1 MAGKERLDDN
11 SSWLFESSAIG
22 IAVSDTSGK
31 ILRANDTMCRLA
43 GYSRDELSKINL
55 SEIYLNRQDGIEVNS
70 ALKQNGSIENFEV
83 QLKGKQQTFWAA
95 FSAKLIRYY
104 DREAVLTTVLDI
116 TERKQAQE
124 KLQIAESRSDTAGR
138 SFADIGHDIRTPMNV
153 ILGFSELLAKENLTD
168 EQKTYCEFIRAAGKS
183 LLQTVSSVLDIPK
196 VETQAGTGM
205 ERQQF
210 SGKILVV
217 EDYESIRVLVGK
229 LLTQYGLDVSL
240 AVNGKEAVEKVIEK
254 SYDLIFMDIRMP
266 VMGGY
271 EATRILRQKGVKT
284 PIIVLTAS
292 DVQDV
297 ERRYAEV
304 GCDGYLLKPIDEKE
318 LLAILN
324 KYTLAK

>member
-1 MAGKERLDDN
+1 MAGKERLD
-11 SSWLFESSAIG
+11 SSSLWLFENNAIG

-43 GYSRDELSKINL
+43 GYSRDGLSKINL

-104 DREAVLTTVLDI
+104 DKEAVLTTVLDI
-116 TERKQAQE
+116 TECKQARE

-138 SFADIGHDIRTPMNV
+138 SLADVSHDIRTPMNV
-153 ILGFSELLAKENLTD
+153 ILGFSELLARENLTD
-168 EQKTYCEFIRAAGKS
+168 EQKTYCEFIRTAGKS

-196 VETQAGTGM
+196 VATQAGTGM

-210 SGKILVV
+210 SGKVLVV
-217 EDYESIRVLVGK
+217 EDYDSIRVLVGK
-229 LLTQYGLDVSL
+229 LLSQYGLDVSL
-240 AVNGKEAVEKVIEK
+240 AVNGKEAIEK
-254 SYDLIFMDIRMP
+254 AVEESYDLILMDIRMP
-266 VMGGY
+266 VMDGY

-284 PIIVLTAS
+284 PIVALTAS
-292 DVQDV
+292 VAQDD
-297 ERRYAEV
+297 ERRYTEA
-304 GCDGYLLKPIDEKE
+304 GCDGYLAKPIDDKE
-318 LLAILN
+318 LLAILA
-324 KYTLAK
+324 KYTLTK